1 MAKTTEKMAEF
12 GNALLNNKG
21 MDSPLIPGVG
31 QFSPEASEERM
42 LNRDSEARSVRQIL
56 QDAKKEAGLPGLVI
70 PVADLRAIFGMDA
83 AIQ

>member
-1 MAKTTEKMAEF
+1 MARTTEKMAEF

-21 MDSPLIPGVG
+21 TDSPLIPGVG
-31 QFSPEASEERM
+31 QFCPEAPGERM

-56 QDAKKEAGLPGLVI
+56 QDAEEAGLPGLVI

-83 AIQ
+83 V